1 MKIELK
7 DAQIFGELLIKKGLS
22 KKAFAEAA
30 SIGQVTAL
38 QICNGDRKP
47 SPRIAKRIC
56 ETLEVEFDDV
66 FNIVKTEQT
75 RAKPQ
80 AIAK

>member
-1 MKIELK
+1 MIIKLK
-7 DAQIFGELLIKKGLS
+7 SSYDFEERLIRKGFS

-38 QICNGDRKP
+38 QICNGDRNP

-56 ETLEVEFDDV
+56 DTLEVSFDDI
-66 FNIVKTEQT
+66 FEIVKT
-75 RAKPQ
+75 PQ
-80 AIAK
+80 AARK

>member
-1 MKIELK
+1 MKIKLK
-7 DAQIFGELLIKKGLS
+7 DAIGFEEMLIRKGLS

-30 SIGQVTAL
+30 EIGQVTAL

-56 ETLEVEFDDV
+56 DTLEVKFDDI
-66 FNIVKTEQT
+66 FEIVKTPQQA
-75 RAKPQ
+75 AK
-80 AIAK
+80 